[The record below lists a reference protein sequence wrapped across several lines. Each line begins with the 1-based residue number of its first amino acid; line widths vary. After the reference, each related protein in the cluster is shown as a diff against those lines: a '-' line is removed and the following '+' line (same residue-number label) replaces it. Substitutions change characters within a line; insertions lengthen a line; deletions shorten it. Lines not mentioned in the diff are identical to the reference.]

1 MQMKLFPNKYG
12 THGRCRLMLV
22 FNPMIMLTIIQE
34 SKLRH
39 FFEVHNIETIYIYIY
54 IYMFLLLVINLASG
68 LGGLI
73 RDHNDVWVNKFL
85 QDQSTSVFVFHNNNN
100 NKLVF

>member
-1 MQMKLFPNKYG
+1 
-12 THGRCRLMLV
+12 
-22 FNPMIMLTIIQE
+22 
-34 SKLRH
+34 
-39 FFEVHNIETIYIYIY
+39 
-54 IYMFLLLVINLASG
+54 MFLLLVINLASG

-85 QDQSTSVFVFHNNNN
+85 QDQSTSVLVFHNNNNNNNNN

>member
-1 MQMKLFPNKYG
+1 
-12 THGRCRLMLV
+12 
-22 FNPMIMLTIIQE
+22 
-34 SKLRH
+34 
-39 FFEVHNIETIYIYIY
+39 
-54 IYMFLLLVINLASG
+54 MFLLLVINLASG